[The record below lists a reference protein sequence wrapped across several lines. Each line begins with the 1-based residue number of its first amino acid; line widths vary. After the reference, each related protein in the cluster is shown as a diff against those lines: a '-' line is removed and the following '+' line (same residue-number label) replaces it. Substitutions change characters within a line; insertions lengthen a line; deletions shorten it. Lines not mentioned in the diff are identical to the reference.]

1 MTIAIDWIPGVGW
14 PPAPDAPTIAWAEW
28 ERRHFA
34 AVVRST
40 ISGMQ
45 NPQSLNS
52 HAISTSRDNY
62 GWRGMVNKGS
72 KHVTI
77 REREK

>member
-1 MTIAIDWIPGVGW
+1 MSDWIPGVGW
-14 PPAPDAPTIAWAEW
+14 PPDPAAPIISWNEW

-34 AVVRST
+34 AVLAQT

-45 NPQSLNS
+45 DPQSFNR
-52 HAISTSRDNY
+52 HAIATARDNY
-62 GWRGMVNKGS
+62 GWRGMVNQSS

-77 REREK
+77 RQEK